1 MRLPFK
7 LEVLSAW
14 WSLGKSRRSFE
25 RDPES
30 HQSAM
35 WHRFQQRV
43 LTKAPLYRDRLSDPL
58 SDFPIQEKAEFMRD
72 FNHINTCGLSLSDAM
87 DVAVKSE
94 ESRDFKPTIGGI
106 TVGLSSG
113 TSGNRGLFLASDQER
128 AVWVAAVLQRIL
140 GWSFRKRRIAF
151 FLRANNNLYSS
162 VQSRFIS
169 FKFFDLLD
177 PLAEHLVN
185 IDRMKPDV
193 VVGQPSLLI
202 RLADAQTQSAIDI
215 APSKIISVAEVLSKE
230 DESHIQATF
239 GIDVDQVYQCT
250 EGLFGQT
257 CAHGTIH
264 LNEDW
269 LLIEKEWIDD
279 TRFVPIITDLRR
291 ESQPVLRYRM
301 NDILHAGSCRCGSKM
316 QAISQ
321 IEGRMDD
328 VLILGEEITLFPDFI
343 RRAVVGAHP
352 DIVDYQVV
360 QVSSHELSLYLSHQA
375 HWSLASEALQEML
388 HRHGLTDI
396 ILTYTDS
403 KIHTHG
409 SKLRRIIALRT

>member
-14 WSLGKSRRSFE
+14 WSLGRSRRSFE
-25 RDPES
+25 RDPER
-30 HQSAM
+30 HQRAM
-35 WHRFQQRV
+35 WLRFQQRV
-43 LTKAPLYRDRLSDPL
+43 LTKAPLYRDRLSEPL
-58 SDFPIQEKAEFMRD
+58 SKFSIQQKAEFMRD
-72 FNHINTCGLSLSDAM
+72 FNQINTCGLSLSDAM

-177 PLAEHLVN
+177 PLADNLIN

-202 RLADAQTQSAIDI
+202 RLADAQIKSVIDI
-215 APSKIISVAEVLSKE
+215 APSKIISVAEVLSQE
-230 DESHIQATF
+230 DENHIQATF

-269 LLIEKEWIDD
+269 LIIEKEWIDD

-301 NDILHAGSCRCGSKM
+301 NDILHAGSCKCGSKM

-328 VLILGEEITLFPDFI
+328 VLILGEDITLFPDFI

-352 DIVDYQVV
+352 DLVDYQVV
-360 QVSSHELSLYLSHQA
+360 QISRHELSLYLSHQA
-375 HWSLASEALQEML
+375 HWRLASEALQKML
-388 HRHGLTDI
+388 LRHGLTDI
-396 ILTYTDS
+396 IITYTNS
-403 KIHTHG
+403 KIHSHG